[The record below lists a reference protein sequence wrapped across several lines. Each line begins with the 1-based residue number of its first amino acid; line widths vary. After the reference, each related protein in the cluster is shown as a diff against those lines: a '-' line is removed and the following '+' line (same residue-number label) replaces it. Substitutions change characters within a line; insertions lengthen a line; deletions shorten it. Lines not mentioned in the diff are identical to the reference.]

1 MPQLSLKGIN
11 LQSYI
16 DLSKI
21 KSVYKYIFKNRF
33 NAYKLHKKGE
43 RMDLKE
49 INQIADI
56 IANINTE
63 HQVLEKKKAEIQNRF
78 NKRMAKNQSSIDE
91 LETKKKS
98 IEKLRYFKREEIIS
112 VIAYLV
118 SLIEETEYYYVEQV
132 LPISW
137 DYELITNEYDYR
149 NKRDELKLRI
159 CYLCQN
165 KQKAEEEIKYYLIRL
180 QNSSYSRS
188 YNKLKEFLLLPK
200 DYYIQLSVFSKH
212 WGSSDLKFVNN
223 IDIQE
228 VYYRDYHI
236 CYEETT
242 TEYKNYLSDY
252 ESHIRDERFN
262 YIIDFMEYL
271 SGKRYES
278 ETHELSVEEMRAYA
292 EEFATEYKK
301 YDVMIRIRERQNGE

>member
-1 MPQLSLKGIN
+1 M
-11 LQSYI
+11 
-16 DLSKI
+16 
-21 KSVYKYIFKNRF
+21 
-33 NAYKLHKKGE
+33 
-43 RMDLKE
+43 
-49 INQIADI
+49 
-56 IANINTE
+56 
-63 HQVLEKKKAEIQNRF
+63 
-78 NKRMAKNQSSIDE
+78 
-91 LETKKKS
+91 
-98 IEKLRYFKREEIIS
+98 
-112 VIAYLV
+112 
-118 SLIEETEYYYVEQV
+118 
-132 LPISW
+132 
-137 DYELITNEYDYR
+137 
-149 NKRDELKLRI
+149 
-159 CYLCQN
+159 
-165 KQKAEEEIKYYLIRL
+165 
-180 QNSSYSRS
+180 
-188 YNKLKEFLLLPK
+188 LPK